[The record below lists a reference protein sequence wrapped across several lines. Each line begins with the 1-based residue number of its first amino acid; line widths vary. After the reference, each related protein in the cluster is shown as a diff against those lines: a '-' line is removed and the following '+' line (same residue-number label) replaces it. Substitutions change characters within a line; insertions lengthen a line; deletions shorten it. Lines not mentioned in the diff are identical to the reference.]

1 MYSTSY
7 SYIWYYTNDRYAHI
21 MTVEELLQERKIP
34 YKLSPADA
42 IVKCLNP
49 EHDDSNPSMRIDRIT
64 GVFNCFSCGFKGNLF
79 NHYDAP
85 SNPLD
90 IRREKLRRKVEEKRA
105 SSVGLKMPKNFMPY
119 VGNWRDIS
127 PDSYKN
133 FDAFVHPDKPF
144 TGRIS
149 FPIKDLTGRI
159 VAFNCRTQSMTDVPK
174 YLIHPPKA
182 VLPLFPARVQPIKG
196 RVILVEGIFDML
208 NLHDK
213 GLENVVCCFGTR
225 NVDIEKLKLLKMQGV
240 ESVDILFDPDE
251 AGQEASIKI
260 QEMCEIAEIL
270 SKNVKIPIALGDAGA
285 LNKEKV
291 KQLKEQLYG

>member
-1 MYSTSY
+1 
-7 SYIWYYTNDRYAHI
+7 
-21 MTVEELLQERKIP
+21 MTVEELLQERKIQ

-42 IVKCLNP
+42 IVACLNP

-90 IRREKLRRKVEEKRA
+90 IRREKVRRKIDEKRA

-119 VGNWRDIS
+119 VGNWREIS
-127 PDSYKN
+127 PESYKR
-133 FDAFVHPDKPF
+133 FDAFLHPEKPF

-149 FPIKDLTGRI
+149 FPIKDLTGKI
-159 VAFNCRTQSMTDVPK
+159 VAFNCRTQSPTDVPK

-182 VLPLFPARVQPIKG
+182 LLPLYPARVRPIKG

-213 GLENVVCCFGTR
+213 GLENAICCFGTR
-225 NVDIEKLKLLKMQGV
+225 NINEDKLSIFRLQGV
-240 ESVDILFDPDE
+240 EHAVVFFDGDE
-251 AGQEASIKI
+251 AGQKAAANVK
-260 QEMCEIAEIL
+260 QMCENVDLMTRNINIPDNDPGGL
-270 SKNVKIPIALGDAGA
+270 SENQVQKL
-285 LNKEKV
+285 
-291 KQLKEQLYG
+291 KQKLYS